1 MFIAGE
7 STLRFAVALVM
18 SLIPRDVS
26 NEVLDVVFVVVVV
39 GVGAVVVILDDEGK
53 YIELRRKASSE
64 NSSTGRNWVSA

>member
-7 STLRFAVALVM
+7 STLRLAVAFVM

-26 NEVLDVVFVVVVV
+26 SDVLDVLVVAAAA
-39 GVGAVVVILDDEGK
+39 AVVVLDVEGK
-53 YIELRRKASSE
+53 YIELRRNASSE

>member
-26 NEVLDVVFVVVVV
+26 NEVLDAVFVVVVV
-39 GVGAVVVILDDEGK
+39 GVGAVVVLDDEGK

>member
-7 STLRFAVALVM
+7 STLRLAVAFVM

-26 NEVLDVVFVVVVV
+26 SDVLDIFVVIPAAAAVVVLDV
-39 GVGAVVVILDDEGK
+39 DGK
-53 YIELRRKASSE
+53 YIELRRNASSE